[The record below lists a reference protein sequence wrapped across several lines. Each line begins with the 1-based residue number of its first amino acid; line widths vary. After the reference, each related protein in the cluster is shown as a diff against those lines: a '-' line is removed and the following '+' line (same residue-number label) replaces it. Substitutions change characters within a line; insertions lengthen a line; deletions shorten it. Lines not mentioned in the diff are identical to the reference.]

1 MTTKAEVSVQGE
13 TLEEIVDQLIRVH
26 TDYKGLWFSKPAIVR
41 NHILSAL
48 RNERERAAKS
58 LDERVRQCDE
68 HVTLN
73 DQQGREY
80 GYGCWR
86 DIANALR
93 HAARAIRE
101 GR

>member
-1 MTTKAEVSVQGE
+1 MTTVTNTE
-13 TLEEIVDQLIRVH
+13 TLGEIAQRILAPTIGKVA
-26 TDYKGLWFSKPAIVR
+26 PAVYR
-41 NHILSAL
+41 ELVSETVEAL

-68 HVTLN
+68 HITLN
-73 DQQGREY
+73 DQQGREF

-93 HAARAIRE
+93 HAAVAIRE